1 MVRLHPCPPV
11 IYHKIKPLGLYLG
24 KISMTIT
31 PHLLAGSA
39 VAAAATDNLPIAF
52 FLGFFLHF
60 LLDALPHV
68 DPGTFF
74 EIENNQEM
82 PWPTWIY
89 IFAAIEFIAVCLII
103 IFLFSRRPDFGV
115 IIAGGIGGIALDII
129 DNNPFLRFIHQWP
142 FFRELHFL
150 HHKIHYKLPARK
162 WYWGLA
168 PTLIV
173 AGLSLWYLSKF

>member
-1 MVRLHPCPPV
+1 
-11 IYHKIKPLGLYLG
+11 
-24 KISMTIT
+24 MTIT